1 MSALPPTKFK
11 RELFGTDGIRGV
23 AGEYPLDRSTV
34 HAIGRALGQRL
45 AERAKQASVI
55 IGQDTRE
62 SSAWIS
68 QILATG
74 LDASRVKVISA
85 GVITTPGVAY
95 LTREN
100 ELSAGV
106 VISASHNP
114 WEDNGIK
121 VFGADGY
128 KLSDE
133 LEHAIE
139 ADIFAHLEQLAAG
152 AAQADHAGYDML
164 PGEAPLREQYA
175 EWLASLVGPG
185 SFGKLRVL
193 VDCANGA
200 ASAIAPMVFRDCDI
214 NADFL
219 HVDPN
224 GRNINANCG
233 ALYPEHVAAEVAR
246 SNSKYDL
253 GITFDGDADR
263 AMFSDASG
271 KLVNGDGVL
280 LMAARDMK
288 AHVLLHNDT
297 VVSTTMSNMGLEAAL
312 KRSGIRML
320 RTQVGDKYVIEEM
333 IETGATL
340 GGEQSG
346 HILFRDM
353 DTTTGD
359 GILTALRVMEVMAR
373 AGKPIAQLVGDMK
386 VFPQRIENVKVRE
399 KLPMEQLPS
408 VMETI
413 RAAESELDGN
423 GRVVV
428 RYSGTEKL
436 ARVMVEA
443 ESEEAMERLGGDVV
457 VEVGVAGGDQPELRR
472 LAGDLVVLR
481 RQLQFRGGGGDD
493 RPEFAGELCAGR
505 AAEVLRAGNGMV
517 TFGSSRKPLLAPSCA
532 TALPMPCDSAARSP
546 PAASFELSAS
556 SCADAG
562 MLSAQNKRSS

>member
-1 MSALPPTKFK
+1 LSVSPQKNFK
-11 RELFGTDGIRGV
+11 RDLFGTDGIRGV
-23 AGEYPLDRSTV
+23 AGHYPLDRPTV
-34 HAIGRALGQRL
+34 YAIGHALGQRL
-45 AERAKQASVI
+45 AERHKNARVV

-74 LDASRVKVISA
+74 LEASRTKVISA

-100 ELSAGV
+100 ELSAGI

-128 KLSDE
+128 KVSDE

-139 ADIFAHLEQLAAG
+139 ADIFTHLEQLAAG
-152 AAQADHAGYDML
+152 AAQADQAGYDML
-164 PGEAPLREQYA
+164 PGEAQLREQYA

-233 ALYPEHVAAEVAR
+233 ALNPEHVATQVAR
-246 SNSKYDL
+246 SNGKYDL

-271 KLVNGDGVL
+271 KVVNGDGVL
-280 LMAARDMK
+280 LMAARDMR

-320 RTQVGDKYVIEEM
+320 RTQVGDKYVLEEM

-373 AGKPIAQLVGDMK
+373 AGKPIAELVGDMK
-386 VFPQRIENVKVRE
+386 IFPQRIENVKVRE
-399 KLPMEQLPS
+399 KLPMDQLLS

-443 ESEEAMERLGGDVV
+443 ESEEAMERHVKTI
-457 VEVGVAGGDQPELRR
+457 A
-472 LAGDLVVLR
+472 AA
-481 RQLQFRGGGGDD
+481 LQEAIG
-493 RPEFAGELCAGR
+493 A
-505 AAEVLRAGNGMV
+505 
-517 TFGSSRKPLLAPSCA
+517 
-532 TALPMPCDSAARSP
+532 
-546 PAASFELSAS
+546 
-556 SCADAG
+556 
-562 MLSAQNKRSS
+562 